1 MNNKH
6 GWSKIITGLVIA
18 SLNFFFEQNAYA
30 HPVLPD
36 LGDLLFYP
44 FVGYGVG
51 SIIGALLTKHTYV
64 GAIIGAFMGHFII
77 TIAMVG
83 LILKSYDTEFALYI
97 GMIPALIS
105 GIVVGFIVNFFRK
118 HRK

>member
-6 GWSKIITGLVIA
+6 GLSKTRTGLVIA
-18 SLNFFFEQNAYA
+18 SLNFLFVQNTYA

-36 LGDLLFYP
+36 LDDLLFYP
-44 FVGYGVG
+44 FLGYGVG

-64 GAIIGAFMGHFII
+64 GAIIGAFIGHFII
-77 TIAMVG
+77 TIAIVG
-83 LILKSYDTEFALYI
+83 LILKSLDTEFALYI

-105 GIVVGFIVNFFRK
+105 GIVIGFIVNFVRK